1 MILYNLFLC
10 NLFVESGGILNGVSF
25 FSGKKRGHPGER
37 MTGLDKIKEWFPSSR
52 KPATVH
58 RTVAFN
64 GFSSCQH
71 LPKRKTGH
79 RPVFLFGA
87 DDRTRTC
94 TLARWNLN
102 PMSLPIPP
110 HPQILYYNSSF
121 SMGCQRH
128 VFGEKFRSLT
138 TAGIYDIVTKRN
150 NGSDDYVCK
159 GSEHRDHRRRRRP
172 YRYFCYVAGLDED
185 GNGRHF
191 SGCRHFW
198 LPLGAKAQL

>member
-1 MILYNLFLC
+1 
-10 NLFVESGGILNGVSF
+10 
-25 FSGKKRGHPGER
+25 

-52 KPATVH
+52 KPATVYRH
-58 RTVAFN
+58 VAFRWVRVL
-64 GFSSCQH
+64 
-71 LPKRKTGH
+71 LPHTNKKGRHK
-79 RPVFLFGA
+79 PPFFIGA

-121 SMGCQRH
+121 LMGCQRH
-128 VFGEKFRSLT
+128 PFGGNGESLT
-138 TAGIYDIVTKRN
+138 IPGICDILIKRN

-159 GSEHRDHRRRRRP
+159 SAGHRDHRRRRRP
-172 YRYFCYVAGLDED
+172 YRNFCYVAGLDED
-185 GNGRHF
+185 GNGRNF